1 MPENETDKLE
11 QEAAVIDADANVD
24 LKIDTDVGA
33 NANQADVDDDSKTDD
48 SQKETSEKK
57 PSIFDTIKNII
68 RRKPDD
74 GTADADDS
82 DGGGGT
88 DGSASE
94 GKDIPA
100 QFTEAAIAAG
110 MSAEQISEHA
120 SDYTDAQLLE
130 QIPDLKPQVSEN
142 SDKSEQLSKKEAG
155 DTKNKDDSKSTDDT
169 KDEEIKLLK
178 AENSAILER
187 LDKVEKGQLQNSEKE
202 VQNQFISRATSANK
216 RMDELSKEFEI
227 FGTYK
232 TLPRFPHNN
241 AIIPSSPQAKA
252 RNEVWGLAEDLH
264 IKAGMDFNTALDISL
279 DAFKGKHL
287 SADVKRNLVKDLK
300 RNEKQLSAKRSSHEA
315 VKTDL
320 SGPDLIREIGK
331 KHGLEIR

>member
-1 MPENETDKLE
+1 MPEDKIE
-11 QEAAVIDADANVD
+11 QEAAVLDANADAVVDKD
-24 LKIDTDVGA
+24 LKVDADVGA
-33 NANQADVDDDSKTDD
+33 NANQADADDDNQDD
-48 SQKETSEKK
+48 SQKEVSEKK
-57 PSIFDTIKNII
+57 SSIFETIKNII

-74 GTADADDS
+74 GTVDADDS
-82 DGGGGT
+82 DGGGT

-100 QFTEAAIAAG
+100 QFTEAAINAG
-110 MSAEQISEHA
+110 MSSEQISEHA
-120 SDYTDAQLLE
+120 LGSTDAELLE
-130 QIPDLKPQVSEN
+130 QIPALKLQVSEN
-142 SDKSEQLSKKEAG
+142 PDESEQLSKKEAG
-155 DTKNKDDSKSTDDT
+155 DAQKDVGNKDGDGATDDA

-178 AENSAILER
+178 ER
-187 LDKVEKGQLQNSEKE
+187 LDKVEKGQLQNSEQE
-202 VQNQFISRATSANK
+202 VQNQFVSRATAANK

-232 TLPRFPHNN
+232 TLPRFPHNK

-264 IKAGMDFNTALDISL
+264 TKAGMDFNTALDISL

-287 SADVKRNLVKDLK
+287 SDDVKRNLVKDLK

-320 SGPDLIREIGK
+320 TGPELIREVGK

>member
-1 MPENETDKLE
+1 MPDPDKLE
-11 QEAAVIDADANVD
+11 QEAAVIDADAHVDED
-24 LKIDTDVGA
+24 LKVD
-33 NANQADVDDDSKTDD
+33 ADVDANADANVDD

-74 GTADADDS
+74 GTADDS
-82 DGGGGT
+82 DSGDGT
-88 DGSASE
+88 DGGASAGE
-94 GKDIPA
+94 NIPT

-110 MSAEQISEHA
+110 MNAEQIAEFA
-120 SDYTDAQLLE
+120 SDYTDAELLE
-130 QIPDLKPQVSEN
+130 QIPTLKAQVSEN
-142 SDKSEQLSKKEAG
+142 SDESEQLSKKETG
-155 DTKNKDDSKSTDDT
+155 DTQKDTGDKDDSKSTDDA

-178 AENSAILER
+178 ER

-202 VQNQFISRATSANK
+202 VQNQFVSRATAANK

-241 AIIPSSPQAKA
+241 AIIPTSPEAKA

-287 SADVKRNLVKDLK
+287 ATDVKRNLVKDLK

-315 VKTDL
+315 VKTAL
-320 SGPDLIREIGK
+320 SGPDLIREVGK

>member
-11 QEAAVIDADANVD
+11 QEAVVLDANADAVD
-24 LKIDTDVGA
+24 ENLTVEQDAEVK
-33 NANQADVDDDSKTDD
+33 DDEVKDD

-57 PSIFDTIKNII
+57 VSIFDTIKNII

-74 GTADADDS
+74 GTADADDL
-82 DGGGGT
+82 DGGGT

-142 SDKSEQLSKKEAG
+142 SDESEPLSKKEAG
-155 DTKNKDDSKSTDDT
+155 DTKNKDDSKSTDDA

-178 AENSAILER
+178 ER

-202 VQNQFISRATSANK
+202 VQNQFISRATAANK

-232 TLPRFPHNN
+232 TLPRFPHNQT
-241 AIIPSSPQAKA
+241 IIPSSPQAKA

-287 SADVKRNLVKDLK
+287 GADVKRNLVKDLK

-320 SGPDLIREIGK
+320 SGPELIREIGK

>member
-1 MPENETDKLE
+1 MPENETDKIE
-11 QEAAVIDADANVD
+11 QEAAVIDTDANANVD
-24 LKIDTDVGA
+24 KDLK
-33 NANQADVDDDSKTDD
+33 ADADETVDADADDNKTDD
-48 SQKETSEKK
+48 SQKEVSKKK

-82 DGGGGT
+82 DGGSDT
-88 DGSASE
+88 DDSTSE

-110 MSAEQISEHA
+110 MNAEQISEHA

-142 SDKSEQLSKKEAG
+142 SDESEQLSKKETG
-155 DTKNKDDSKSTDDT
+155 DTENKDGEKATDDA

-178 AENSAILER
+178 ER
-187 LDKVEKGQLQNSEKE
+187 LDKVEKGQLQNSEQE
-202 VQNQFISRATSANK
+202 VQNQFISRATAANK

-232 TLPRFPHNN
+232 TLPRFPHNQ

-264 IKAGMDFNTALDISL
+264 MKAGMDFDMALNISL

-320 SGPDLIREIGK
+320 SGPELIREIGK

>member
-1 MPENETDKLE
+1 MPEDEKKIE
-11 QEAAVIDADANVD
+11 QEAAVIDANADANVD
-24 LKIDTDVGA
+24 DDLKVDANVDADA
-33 NANQADVDDDSKTDD
+33 NADD

-57 PSIFDTIKNII
+57 PTIFETIKNII

-74 GTADADDS
+74 GTADADDNS
-82 DGGGGT
+82 DSGDGT
-88 DGSASE
+88 DGSASAGE
-94 GKDIPA
+94 NIPA
-100 QFTEAAIAAG
+100 QFTEAAVNAG
-110 MSAEQISEHA
+110 MSPEQIAEFA
-120 SDYTDAQLLE
+120 SDYTDAELLE
-130 QIPDLKPQVSEN
+130 QIPTLKAQVSEN

-155 DTKNKDDSKSTDDT
+155 DTQKDAGNKDDDKVKDDA

-178 AENSAILER
+178 ER

-202 VQNQFISRATSANK
+202 LQNQFVSRATAANK

-241 AIIPSSPQAKA
+241 AIIPTSPQAKA
-252 RNEVWGLAEDLH
+252 RNEIWYLAEDLH
-264 IKAGMDFNTALDISL
+264 IKAGMDFDKALDISL

-287 SADVKRNLVKDLK
+287 TADVKRNLVKDLK
-300 RNEKQLSAKRSSHEA
+300 RSEKRLSAKRSSHEA

-320 SGPDLIREIGK
+320 SGPELIREVGK
-331 KHGLEIR
+331 KHGLEIN

>member
-1 MPENETDKLE
+1 MPEDKLE

-24 LKIDTDVGA
+24 EDLKVDADA
-33 NANQADVDDDSKTDD
+33 DADVDADDSKTDD
-48 SQKETSEKK
+48 SQKVVDEKK

-74 GTADADDS
+74 GTVDADDS

-88 DGSASE
+88 DGGASE

-110 MSAEQISEHA
+110 MNPKQISEFA
-120 SDYTDAQLLE
+120 SDYNDAELLE
-130 QIPDLKPQVSEN
+130 QIPALKLQVSEN
-142 SDKSEQLSKKEAG
+142 SDESEQLSKKEAG
-155 DTKNKDDSKSTDDT
+155 DTENKDDSKSTDDA

-178 AENSAILER
+178 ER
-187 LDKVEKGQLQNSEKE
+187 LDKVEKGQLQNSEQE
-202 VQNQFISRATSANK
+202 VQNQFISRATAANK

-232 TLPRFPHNN
+232 TLPRFPHNK

-264 IKAGMDFNTALDISL
+264 IKNGMDFDQALEISL
-279 DAFKGKHL
+279 NAFKGKHL
-287 SADVKRNLVKDLK
+287 TADVKRNLVKDLRK
-300 RNEKQLSAKRSSHEA
+300 NEKQLSAKRSSHEA
-315 VKTDL
+315 VKTDMT
-320 SGPDLIREIGK
+320 GVEVIREVGK